1 MARPAIVH
9 PRWLHERL
17 IVWGRISI
25 ARQLGG
31 LGYPSVCPMLQ
42 SGIPTQARAFEP
54 FDVAPFDIDE
64 LQDAIDKLERKYQ
77 LAIVRAYRP
86 DAIRRIEQEL
96 AAYSPSIRT
105 WQSWV
110 QTGADMIVM
119 SMEREAA

>member
-1 MARPAIVH
+1 
-9 PRWLHERL
+9 
-17 IVWGRISI
+17 
-25 ARQLGG
+25 
-31 LGYPSVCPMLQ
+31 MLQ